1 MRRRPSLVSFQ
12 PVSLDPAGPVPLHR
26 QLYEE
31 VRTAILEARLAPGT
45 RMPAS
50 RDLARG
56 ARISRNTV
64 LAAFQQLLAE
74 GYLTSRAGS
83 GTYVADSIPDLLA
96 PVRATAHAGRPEP
109 DGPRE
114 LSSLGRSLLDGLGL
128 AHEYPV
134 LSDTFRSGLPALDE
148 FPYAIWR
155 RLFDRRLQTSSSK
168 LLAYGD
174 PQGYRPLR
182 EAIAQHLAA
191 ARGARCTPE
200 QIVVLSGSQ
209 QAIDLVTRVL
219 MEPGQAAWFEDPGYY
234 IALAAMRCAG
244 ARVVPVPVDHEG
256 LVVEEGVRQAPD
268 ARLAYVTPSH
278 QHPLGTV
285 MSLPRRLALL
295 QWAERAGAWILEDD
309 YASEYRYTG
318 RPLAALQGLDERRR
332 VLYVGTFS
340 KVLFASLRLGY
351 VVAPL
356 DLVPALVRAREV
368 SDRQSPTLLQA
379 VTADFMHEGH
389 FSRHLRRM
397 RTLYAHRQKVLVT
410 AAERHL
416 AGLLEIS
423 PSEAGMNLIGW
434 LPPGVDDREAARAA
448 EHAQLF
454 APPLSRFAIRPQPRG
469 GLVLGYTGLH
479 DDQIEAGAKRLAD
492 ALRPVVAAASSRR

>member
-12 PVSLDPAGPVPLHR
+12 PVSLDPNGSTPLHR

-83 GTYVADSIPDLLA
+83 GTYVAEAIPDLQTPARSDESGVPSTGGPRALSA
-96 PVRATAHAGRPEP
+96 LGRRLTSGQVLPRDFPVR
-109 DGPRE
+109 
-114 LSSLGRSLLDGLGL
+114 
-128 AHEYPV
+128 
-134 LSDTFRSGLPALDE
+134 SDTFRSGLPALDE

-155 RLFDRRLQTSSSK
+155 RLLDRRLQSSSSK

-182 EAIAQHLAA
+182 EAIAQHLSA
-191 ARGARCTPE
+191 ARGARCSPD

-209 QAIDLVTRVL
+209 QAVDVLARVL
-219 MEPGQAAWFEDPGYY
+219 VDPGQSVWFEDPGYY
-234 IALAAMRCAG
+234 IARAALEAAG
-244 ARVVPVPVDHEG
+244 ARIVPVGVDREG
-256 LVVEEGVRQAPD
+256 LVVDEGERTEPG

-295 QWAERAGAWILEDD
+295 RWAERSGAWVIEDD
-309 YASEYRYTG
+309 YASEYRYAG
-318 RPLAALQGLDERRR
+318 RPLAALQGLDDHGR

-351 VVAPL
+351 VVAPP
-356 DLVPALVRAREV
+356 DLVSAIVAAREV

-379 VTADFMHEGH
+379 VTADFMLEGH

-397 RTLYAHRQKVLVT
+397 RTLYAHRQRILVEA
-410 AAERHL
+410 AAEHL
-416 AGLLEIS
+416 NGLLELR
-423 PSEAGMNLIGW
+423 PAEAGMNLVGW
-434 LPPGVDDREAARAA
+434 LPPGVDDRVAARAA
-448 EHAQLF
+448 ERAGLY
-454 APPLSRFAIRPQPRG
+454 APPLSRYAVRPLTRG
-469 GLVLGYTGLH
+469 GLVLGYTGLP
-479 DDQIEAGAKRLAD
+479 DERIVAGVRQLAD
-492 ALRPVVAAASSRR
+492 ALRPLARTGA

>member
-12 PVSLDPAGPVPLHR
+12 PVSLDPNGSLPLHR

-74 GYLTSRAGS
+74 GYLTSRPGS
-83 GTYVADSIPDLLA
+83 GTYVAEAIPDLQT
-96 PVRATAHAGRPEP
+96 PVRADTPGAASASGS
-109 DGPRE
+109 RE
-114 LSSLGRSLLDGLGL
+114 LSALGRRLTSGHLMTR
-128 AHEYPV
+128 EFPV
-134 LSDTFRSGLPALDE
+134 RSDTFRSGLPALDE

-155 RLFDRRLQTSSSK
+155 RLIDRRLQSSSSK

-191 ARGARCTPE
+191 ARGARCSPDE
-200 QIVVLSGSQ
+200 IVVLSGSQ
-209 QAIDLVTRVL
+209 QAVDVVARVL
-219 MEPGQAAWFEDPGYY
+219 VDPGQPVWFEDPGYH
-234 IALAAMRCAG
+234 IARAAFEAAG
-244 ARVVPVPVDHEG
+244 ARIVPVCVDREG
-256 LVVEEGVRQAPD
+256 LVVDEGERAEPS

-295 QWAERAGAWILEDD
+295 RWAERAGAWVLEDD
-309 YASEYRYTG
+309 YASEYRYAG
-318 RPLAALQGLDERRR
+318 RPLAALQGLDEHRR
-332 VLYVGTFS
+332 VLYAGTFS

-351 VVAPL
+351 VVAPP
-356 DLVPALVRAREV
+356 DLVPALVAAREV

-379 VTADFMHEGH
+379 VTADFMLEGH

-397 RTLYAHRQKVLVT
+397 RTLYAHRQRVLVE
-410 AAERHL
+410 AAAQHL
-416 AGLLEIS
+416 EGLLEIR
-423 PSEAGMNLIGW
+423 PAEAGMNLVGW

-448 EHAQLF
+448 ERAGLF
-454 APPLSRFAIRPQPRG
+454 APPLSRYAIRRLPRG
-469 GLVLGYTGLH
+469 GLVLGYTGLP
-479 DDQIEAGAKRLAD
+479 DERIVSGVRQLAD
-492 ALRPVVAAASSRR
+492 ALRPLVGAGS